1 MKKVLL
7 GLLGIA
13 LLASCTENKMFFLA
27 LMEAASFL
35 VRALVRTKKIQRT
48 AGVNAIKSRKIC
60 APKNKKRNFADLSN
74 Y

>member
-1 MKKVLL
+1 
-7 GLLGIA
+7 
-13 LLASCTENKMFFLA
+13 MFFLA

-48 AGVNAIKSRKIC
+48 AGVNAIKSRKIY
-60 APKNKKRNFADLSN
+60 APKNKKRNFAHLSN